1 MQDAGVLLDRRENLK
16 WQGVDTGVLAAWVAE
31 MDVDLAPPVRAALHA
46 AVDAGATGYPPPDHL
61 TGLPAATAA
70 WCRTAYGWA
79 VDPADVRPVLDVL
92 HGLALALT
100 VLDPGGGPVV
110 LPTPAYPPFFAV
122 LERTGRPVVEVPLH
136 RRGAGYSLDLDAIDA
151 ALARGARTVLLCS
164 PHNPTGTVFPA
175 DDLRALAGIVE
186 RHGARVVS
194 DEVHAPLTHPGHR
207 HTPYASVAP
216 GHAVTLLSASKG
228 WNVPGL
234 KCAQV
239 VLTADGD
246 AARWET
252 VPAPERGA
260 TPLGTAANTAAY
272 AEGGP
277 WLAAL
282 HDELAANRALLER
295 LLAGLLPELVA
306 AESAATYLTWLDCT
320 ATGLAD
326 PAAFF
331 LEEARVALSDG
342 AAFGAAGRGCVRL
355 NHATSPA
362 VLTEIVERM
371 ADALRRRG
379 ARRAG

>member
-1 MQDAGVLLDRRENLK
+1 
-16 WQGVDTGVLAAWVAE
+16 
-31 MDVDLAPPVRAALHA
+31 
-46 AVDAGATGYPPPDHL
+46 
-61 TGLPAATAA
+61 
-70 WCRTAYGWA
+70 
-79 VDPADVRPVLDVL
+79 
-92 HGLALALT
+92 
-100 VLDPGGGPVV
+100 
-110 LPTPAYPPFFAV
+110 
-122 LERTGRPVVEVPLH
+122 
-136 RRGAGYSLDLDAIDA
+136 
-151 ALARGARTVLLCS
+151 
-164 PHNPTGTVFPA
+164 
-175 DDLRALAGIVE
+175 
-186 RHGARVVS
+186 
-194 DEVHAPLTHPGHR
+194 VHAPLTHPGHR
-207 HTPYASVAP
+207 YTPYASVAP

-228 WNVPGL
+228 WNLPGL

-260 TPLGTAANTAAY
+260 TRLGAAANTAAY

-282 HDELAANRALLER
+282 HEELAANRALLER

-379 ARRAG
+379 APRAG